1 MKKKMSM
8 LLALVM
14 VFSLCCPAYAA
25 SDTAKDNTLIS
36 TVQDVVTRE
45 HGDMLVASRVDWLPL
60 EDISGTEYAYFIP
73 LKSGDTINGY
83 SVVSHVGSSNK
94 VLKTASGPVSSGLAV
109 AIIRTASDNDVAR
122 IIYEFP
128 SAFLAEKNNSYY
140 KICTSGT
147 LNPVNAEDY
156 NKTNAAYF
164 TSASEA
170 NQNQTRE
177 EITYGELD
185 DCTVGSFIPIPASNG
200 GYYYGG
206 YQDWLTEQGVS
217 QFYANRSCGVTA
229 AANVMYYMATHIS
242 GKSALYNQTGSLT
255 KAKFNAFQRS
265 VYDYLNPS
273 IIGVPTLNSMI
284 NGVVDY
290 AASRGVTL
298 TPITSPA
305 SWTHSNVLNYMRTGL
320 NAESPVLVL
329 NWNSPIADLDWHW
342 VTVTKIYGDNVS
354 MYMVTSNW
362 GERETYD
369 FNTWVNGSSVYKGTI
384 YFV

>member
-1 MKKKMSM
+1 MKKRISM
-8 LLALVM
+8 VLALVM
-14 VFSLCCPAYAA
+14 AFSLCCPAYAA
-25 SDTAKDNTLIS
+25 SDIAKNSSLVS
-36 TVQDVVTRE
+36 VVQDVVTRE
-45 HGDMLVASRVDWLPL
+45 HGDMVVTSRAEWLPL
-60 EDISGTEYAYFIP
+60 EDVSGAEYAYFIP
-73 LKSGDTINGY
+73 LKSDDSIKGY
-83 SVVSHVGSSNK
+83 SVVSHVGGSSK
-94 VLKTASGPVSSGLAV
+94 VLKTASGPVSSELAAAV
-109 AIIRTASDNDVAR
+109 IRTAADSDVAR

-128 SAFLAEKNNSYY
+128 NAFLAEKNNSYY
-140 KICTSGT
+140 KICTSGS
-147 LNPVNAEDY
+147 LELVNAEDY

-164 TSASEA
+164 TSANAA

-185 DCTVGSFIPIPASNG
+185 DRTVGRFVPIPKGNND
-200 GYYYGG
+200 YYYGG
-206 YQDWLTEQGVS
+206 YQDWLTELGIS
-217 QFYANRSCGVTA
+217 QFYADRSCGVTA
-229 AANVMYYMATHIS
+229 AANMMYYMATHVP
-242 GKSALYNQTGSLT
+242 GKSALYNQSSSLT

-273 IIGVPTLNSMI
+273 IVGVPFLSNMI
-284 NGVVDY
+284 NGVVNY
-290 AASRGVTL
+290 AASRNVTL

-305 SWTHSNVLNYMRTGL
+305 AWTHSNVLNYMKTGL

-329 NWNSPIADLDWHW
+329 NWNSPIPDLELHW

-369 FNTWVNGSSVYKGTI
+369 FNTWVDGSSFNKGVI

>member
-1 MKKKMSM
+1 MISIEFGLKP
-8 LLALVM
+8 
-14 VFSLCCPAYAA
+14 FSLM
-25 SDTAKDNTLIS
+25 SL
-36 TVQDVVTRE
+36 
-45 HGDMLVASRVDWLPL
+45 
-60 EDISGTEYAYFIP
+60 
-73 LKSGDTINGY
+73 
-83 SVVSHVGSSNK
+83 
-94 VLKTASGPVSSGLAV
+94 
-109 AIIRTASDNDVAR
+109 
-122 IIYEFP
+122 
-128 SAFLAEKNNSYY
+128 
-140 KICTSGT
+140 
-147 LNPVNAEDY
+147 
-156 NKTNAAYF
+156 
-164 TSASEA
+164 
-170 NQNQTRE
+170 
-177 EITYGELD
+177 
-185 DCTVGSFIPIPASNG
+185 
-200 GYYYGG
+200 
-206 YQDWLTEQGVS
+206 
-217 QFYANRSCGVTA
+217 
-229 AANVMYYMATHIS
+229 
-242 GKSALYNQTGSLT
+242 LT

>member
-1 MKKKMSM
+1 
-8 LLALVM
+8 
-14 VFSLCCPAYAA
+14 
-25 SDTAKDNTLIS
+25 
-36 TVQDVVTRE
+36 
-45 HGDMLVASRVDWLPL
+45 
-60 EDISGTEYAYFIP
+60 
-73 LKSGDTINGY
+73 
-83 SVVSHVGSSNK
+83 
-94 VLKTASGPVSSGLAV
+94 
-109 AIIRTASDNDVAR
+109 
-122 IIYEFP
+122 
-128 SAFLAEKNNSYY
+128 
-140 KICTSGT
+140 
-147 LNPVNAEDY
+147 
-156 NKTNAAYF
+156 
-164 TSASEA
+164 
-170 NQNQTRE
+170 
-177 EITYGELD
+177 
-185 DCTVGSFIPIPASNG
+185 
-200 GYYYGG
+200 
-206 YQDWLTEQGVS
+206 LTEQGVS

>member
-94 VLKTASGPVSSGLAV
+94 VLKTASGPVSSDLAV

-255 KAKFNAFQRS
+255 KEKFDLQLSGHTHGGHIFFMYPLLAYFNDGLVSGFYDRGERK
-265 VYDYLNPS
+265 VYVTNGSGLWNGFTMRV
-273 IIGVPTLNSMI
+273 GVPSEITFITL
-284 NGVVDY
+284 
-290 AASRGVTL
+290 
-298 TPITSPA
+298 
-305 SWTHSNVLNYMRTGL
+305 
-320 NAESPVLVL
+320 E
-329 NWNSPIADLDWHW
+329 
-342 VTVTKIYGDNVS
+342 
-354 MYMVTSNW
+354 
-362 GERETYD
+362 
-369 FNTWVNGSSVYKGTI
+369 
-384 YFV
+384 

>member
-8 LLALVM
+8 LLALIM

-25 SDTAKDNTLIS
+25 SDTAKNNALAS
-36 TVQDVVTRE
+36 AVQDVVTRE
-45 HGDMLVASRVDWLPL
+45 HGDMVVASRVDWLPL
-60 EDISGTEYAYFIP
+60 EDVSGTEYAYFIP
-73 LKSGDTINGY
+73 LKSGDSINGY
-83 SVVSHVGSSNK
+83 SVISHVGNSNK
-94 VLKTASGPVSSGLAV
+94 VLKTASGPVSSELAT
-109 AIIRTASDNDVAR
+109 AIIRTAADNDVAR

-128 SAFLAEKNNSYY
+128 DAFLAEKNNSFY
-140 KICTSGT
+140 KICTSGS
-147 LNPVNAEDY
+147 LESVNAEDY
-156 NKTNAAYF
+156 NKTNASYF
-164 TSASEA
+164 TSASVA
-170 NQNQTRE
+170 SQNQTRE
-177 EITYGELD
+177 KITYGELD
-185 DCTVGSFIPIPASNG
+185 DRTVGRFIPIPDGNG

-206 YQDWLTEQGVS
+206 YQAWLTEQGVS

-229 AANVMYYMATHIS
+229 TANVMYYMATHVS

-255 KAKFNAFQRS
+255 KSKFNAFQRS

-273 IIGVPTLNSMI
+273 VIGVPTLNAMI
-284 NGVVDY
+284 NGMVDY
-290 AASRGVTL
+290 AESRNVTL

-305 SWTHSNVLNYMRTGL
+305 SWTHSNVRNYMSAGL

-342 VTVTKIYGDNVS
+342 VTVTKLYGDNVS

-369 FNTWVNGSSVYKGTI
+369 FNTWVDGNSVYKGTI

>member
-1 MKKKMSM
+1 MKKTMSM
-8 LLALVM
+8 LLALIL

-25 SDTAKDNTLIS
+25 SDTAKNDALAS
-36 TVQDVVTRE
+36 AVQDVVTRE
-45 HGDMLVASRVDWLPL
+45 HGDMVVASRADWLPL
-60 EDISGTEYAYFIP
+60 EDVSGTAYAYFIP
-73 LKSGDTINGY
+73 LKSGDSINGY
-83 SVVSHVGSSNK
+83 SVISHVGRSNK
-94 VLKTASGPVSSGLAV
+94 ILKTASGPVSSDLAS
-109 AIIRTASDNDVAR
+109 AIIRTAADNDVAR

-128 SAFLAEKNNSYY
+128 NSFLAEKNSSYY
-140 KICTSGT
+140 KICTSGA
-147 LNPVNAEDY
+147 LELVNAEDY

-164 TSASEA
+164 TSASA
-170 NQNQTRE
+170 ASQNQTRE

-185 DCTVGSFIPIPASNG
+185 DRTVGSFIPIPDSNG

-206 YQDWLTEQGVS
+206 YQGWLTEQGVS

-229 AANVMYYMATHIS
+229 AANVMYYMATHVS

-255 KAKFNAFQRS
+255 KAKFNTFQKS
-265 VYDYLNPS
+265 VYNYLNPS
-273 IIGVPTLNSMI
+273 IIGVPTLNAMI

-290 AASRGVTL
+290 AESRNVTL

-305 SWTHSNVLNYMRTGL
+305 SWTHSNVRNYMSAGL

-342 VTVTKIYGDNVS
+342 VTVTKLYGDNVS

-369 FNTWVNGSSVYKGTI
+369 FNTWVDGSSVYKGTI